1 MNLKRKWIVIL
12 IVIVMAIISSV
23 LFVPQR
29 TNMALVDVGHVT
41 FVYRDKNVHTVL
53 SEEDLSEILK
63 ILDNKVL
70 YIDYPACG
78 FSESVSIQLN
88 ESEIFC
94 IACDGHNLIYWKNKD
109 RYFTVSKKEI
119 VYLHE
124 LLSKYGI
131 SFPGI

>member
-1 MNLKRKWIVIL
+1 MKSKRKLITIF
-12 IVIVMAIISSV
+12 IVIVMAIICGT
-23 LFVPQR
+23 LFILQR
-29 TNMALVDVGHVT
+29 TDMAFVDVGHVT
-41 FVYRDKNVHTVL
+41 FVYRDKNVHTAL

-94 IACDGHNLIYWKNKD
+94 IACDGHNLIYWKNSD

-124 LLSKYGI
+124 LLSKYGF
-131 SFPGI
+131 SFPCI